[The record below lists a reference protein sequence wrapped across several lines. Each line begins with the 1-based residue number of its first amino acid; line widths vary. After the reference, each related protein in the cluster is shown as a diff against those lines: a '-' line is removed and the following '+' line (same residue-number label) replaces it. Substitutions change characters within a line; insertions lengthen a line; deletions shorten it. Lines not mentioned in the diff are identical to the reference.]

1 MQIYINGAYIF
12 NTGDTK
18 KTLTN
23 LISIKCFCP
32 VLLKYRKLK
41 CQFTPKNDHQTQY
54 GHSVKRITWKAPI
67 LQRLVLETS
76 PF

>member
-41 CQFTPKNDHQTQY
+41 CQFTAKKKIIASNIH
-54 GHSVKRITWKAPI
+54 KRGFHN
-67 LQRLVLETS
+67 LVS
-76 PF
+76 